1 MVWVY
6 ALDYL
11 LLGFVVTLF
20 YAVANKREFK
30 KMNRVEANVHFIVSW
45 LIFPIVLI
53 YELVN
58 FLVNY
63 FVLND

>member
-1 MVWVY
+1 MLWLY
-6 ALDYL
+6 AADYL
-11 LLGFVVTLF
+11 ILGFVITLF
-20 YAVANKREFK
+20 YAVANKKEFK
-30 KMNRVEANVHFIVSW
+30 KMSKTEANLHFIVSW

-58 FLVNY
+58 FLVDY